1 MAKPSTVGELHRSGY
16 RVLSIKEE
24 MRKNLIGRLRD
35 GGPLFPGIIGYE
47 ETVIPQIENAIL
59 SGQDIIFLGE
69 RGQAKTRIARTLITL
84 LDDEIPI
91 IAGSEINDNPYA
103 PISAK
108 GREMA
113 AEMGDNLPL
122 EWVPREARYGEK
134 LATPDITI
142 ADLIG
147 EIDPIKVAEGR
158 YLSDEDTIHYGLI
171 PRTNRGI
178 FVINELPDLAE
189 RIQVGLLNI
198 LEERDVQIRGYKIR
212 LPLDIFL
219 VASAN
224 PEDYTNRGR
233 IITPLKDRAGSQI
246 RTHYPKTIEHEI
258 EIMEQERVSF
268 SDQGVE
274 LIIPPYMREIVA
286 EFTHMARKHPD
297 ISQRSGVSVRVSV
310 ANYENL
316 ISNATKRA
324 IRLGERSAAP
334 RISDLPALVASTA
347 GKIEIEAVGEAREDR
362 VIDKLMQGA
371 VLAVFNRRFA
381 IQEFED
387 VLQRFSNGMALEVS
401 DSLPAMEYVHQVSE
415 VKGLKNAVA
424 KLNAQGN
431 PAAIASALEFI
442 MEGLHLNRRLN
453 KDKAAGGVRYRR

>member
-1 MAKPSTVGELHRSGY
+1 MAQPRTVGELHRSGY
-16 RVLSIKEE
+16 RVLSVKEE
-24 MRKNLIGRLRD
+24 MRQNLIRRLRE
-35 GGPLFPGIIGYE
+35 GGPLFPGIIGYD

-69 RGQAKTRIARTLITL
+69 RGQAKTRIARTLINL

-91 IAGSEINDNPYA
+91 VAGSEINDNPYA

-108 GREMA
+108 GRAMA
-113 AEMGDNLPL
+113 EEMGEDLPI

-158 YLSDEDTIHYGLI
+158 YLSDEQTIHYGLI

-246 RTHYPKTIEHEI
+246 RTHYPKTVEHEI

-286 EFTHMARKHPD
+286 EFTHLARKHPD

-415 VKGLKNAVA
+415 VKGLKAAVT

-431 PAAIASALEFI
+431 PAAIASAVEFI
-442 MEGLHLNRRLN
+442 LEGLHLNRRLN
-453 KDKAAGGVRYRR
+453 KDKAAGGMRYRR